1 MPPPLFATIQPHSF
15 VLPPGGL
22 AGAEGIWSARY
33 REAMQNPT
41 LGGVNLLEHL
51 NAHVSETKN
60 LGFGY
65 VHVYVHVT

>member
-1 MPPPLFATIQPHSF
+1 
-15 VLPPGGL
+15 
-22 AGAEGIWSARY
+22 
-33 REAMQNPT
+33 MQNPT

-65 VHVYVHVT
+65 VHVYVHVRG